1 MKKLKPEVL
10 NALKAINLEK
20 LNPKPQ
26 FIYNSIKSGKNLFI
40 HAISDNEVSTA
51 PMVAIFNKVNQEYE
65 GSPRAIY
72 ITDNSQNATRCFED
86 YKKVCRK
93 LDITVDLA
101 HDKGNMIQ
109 QRNDIFDGTEIIV
122 GNPKRIYDLYIKN
135 GINTALLDLFIVD
148 NLAECLK
155 DNKQAELKRIIDSL
169 EKKTQVVL
177 LSNSLSNKVQNF
189 VDNLEIQYTFLDV
202 ETSFEEEAM
211 DND

>member
-72 ITDNSQNATRCFED
+72 ITNDTKSAARNFED